1 MNVVLSMGHQ
11 ERRYLVS
18 HTSVMSL
25 AHQSEGASVVTLT
38 RQSQGAS
45 VVTLTHR
52 SEEVVCIS
60 QVKKLEKRLQQKRQ
74 NCGSAKMKGQ
84 EPPSGDK

>member
-25 AHQSEGASVVTLT
+25 AHQSE
-38 RQSQGAS
+38 GAS